1 MNEFLF
7 FIELSSI
14 VLLLLICFVITFGLK
29 MLFIYLGIDVKRLF
43 YTKKQ
48 APVAPPKKENP
59 PKKKRT
65 PFKTIIIDPTKN
77 TKIYFK
83 PPNDD

>member
-1 MNEFLF
+1 MRK
-7 FIELSSI
+7 SSSRMSS
-14 VLLLLICFVITFGLK
+14 VMVGKANSSRLVMLK
-29 MLFIYLGIDVKRLF
+29 MYASLQALF